1 MQSVRCGLCS
11 EAPYTSSMTA
21 ISAASPRRVP
31 MRVMPGVA
39 AVAVGILR
47 GDFIE
52 HLLGNILAGDEGQRL
67 TVGSHVLL
75 LAKGDHFLGQRR
87 DLFCAEDGRLHA
99 AHIEQIRD
107 LLTEHRLA
115 LIGGLTEFP
124 CSGHIGFPP

>member
-21 ISAASPRRVP
+21 ISGRIAAAGADAGDA
-31 MRVMPGVA
+31 GVA